1 MSPCLS
7 KNNNSKLSAITFF
20 AKTHKGDLCGT
31 NGLPLTP
38 NSIALLGKSQFLKKL
53 SHSNLFEYLDIIRG
67 KHGKTKFNLINLF
80 NFHFLFVF
88 CRKNNNYFRVVW
100 NAPK

>member
-1 MSPCLS
+1 MMSPCLS
-7 KNNNSKLSAITFF
+7 KTSNSKLSAITFF

-67 KHGKTKFNLINLF
+67 KHGKFNYF
-80 NFHFLFVF
+80 NFISFNF
-88 CRKNNNYFRVVW
+88 
-100 NAPK
+100 